1 MDSGRTNLP
10 ARVGAPGFGLLMVGL
25 AAGGRPES
33 AAVAVAAA
41 LIAVA
46 AGTVLRP
53 AATIAVLLAAVTVVT
68 SNPPPACVALSGL
81 CATAYL
87 VCRHAVGTP
96 SR

>member
-33 AAVAVAAA
+33 AAVAAAAA

-46 AGTVLRP
+46 LGTVLRP

-68 SNPPPACVALSGL
+68 SNPRRRASRCPGCAPPPTW
-81 CATAYL
+81 CADTRSAP
-87 VCRHAVGTP
+87 P